1 MIGIFDSGIGGLTVL
16 KAIQQRLPQYQ
27 LLYLGDTARTPYGN
41 RSQDLIYR
49 FTEQAVDF
57 LFQQGCHL
65 VIVACNTASAE
76 ALRKIQQQ
84 WLPAHYPSTSLRTG
98 PDRRLLG
105 VSRPGVEVAAIVSRS
120 GRIGVVGTRGTIAS
134 GAFERELRVLRP
146 DAAVFAQACPLLV
159 PLVEEGWQ
167 ERPET
172 MKIIRHYLR
181 PIKLKKIDTLI
192 LGCTH
197 YPMLFKQFQRVAGK
211 SITVLDS
218 ATIVAEKLKDYL
230 QRHPEIETNLVR
242 GDNHRFLVTDAAEIF
257 QQNANRWLG
266 QTVVFEKV
274 ALD

>member
-1 MIGIFDSGIGGLTVL
+1 
-16 KAIQQRLPQYQ
+16 
-27 LLYLGDTARTPYGN
+27 
-41 RSQDLIYR
+41 
-49 FTEQAVDF
+49 
-57 LFQQGCHL
+57 
-65 VIVACNTASAE
+65 
-76 ALRKIQQQ
+76 
-84 WLPAHYPSTSLRTG
+84 
-98 PDRRLLG
+98 
-105 VSRPGVEVAAIVSRS
+105 
-120 GRIGVVGTRGTIAS
+120 
-134 GAFERELRVLRP
+134 
-146 DAAVFAQACPLLV
+146 
-159 PLVEEGWQ
+159 
-167 ERPET
+167 